1 MVHERPSL
9 SEPFGVLTYS
19 ILYLEKAS
27 MEVFVFFFFSNSIL
41 RKQFGLSKS
50 TCKSSFSGQVRI
62 LITLKYFSRKIL
74 QEAVSIIQ
82 KLTEEMLKNKNKKP
96 S

>member
-27 MEVFVFFFFSNSIL
+27 MEIFVFFVSNSIL

-50 TCKSSFSGQVRI
+50 TCRSSFSGQVRI
-62 LITLKYFSRKIL
+62 LLTLKYFSRKIL

>member
-27 MEVFVFFFFSNSIL
+27 MEIFVFFFSNSIL

-50 TCKSSFSGQVRI
+50 TCRSSFSGQVRI
-62 LITLKYFSRKIL
+62 LLTLKYFSRKIL